1 MVIMLGGM
9 QLVLVIEPVLQ
20 VGDCW
25 LCGALVQHMNGA

>member
-9 QLVLVIEPVLQ
+9 QLVLEFGPMLQ
-20 VGDCW
+20 VGDFW